1 MNKLISTK
9 DRVFISLVG
18 PSGSGKSR
26 LIFDWLKI
34 GTFQP
39 EFDKIYYF
47 YQHYQPLY
55 GLMKDKVKNMEFING
70 INFQF
75 IEQIPNNGKNYL
87 LIFDDSCEEIFN
99 SKEFVKVATAGRHR
113 GLNTIYIKHN
123 LFHKSKLGR
132 DVELQNTH
140 IVLFK
145 SPRDVLQINTLGT
158 QLGLGSQLKEWYQDA
173 TPVPYG
179 HLLID
184 LSPKTVDSLRYCT
197 NSGSAPTKF
206 YLPKHSQ
213 NITFLD
219 DEHTISLYA
228 KHVPKLDSKMQKV
241 VFTSLPER
249 LYRVHQRM
257 HRKHVTRTTRR
268 SKENRR
274 TKISKRNKKL
284 ARKRTPLH
292 ERRKIF
298 SSSKGLNLIA
308 TITKSVIVRLS

>member
-39 EFDKIYYF
+39 EFDIIYYF
-47 YQHYQPLY
+47 YQHYQSLY
-55 GLMKDKVKNMEFING
+55 GLMKEKIINLEFINA
-70 INFQF
+70 IDFQF
-75 IEQIPNNGKNYL
+75 IEQLPNNGKIYL

-173 TPVPYG
+173 TSVPYG

-213 NITFLD
+213 KITFLD

-274 TKISKRNKKL
+274 TKISKRNKKTRKKTNSS
-284 ARKRTPLH
+284 ARK
-292 ERRKIF
+292 
-298 SSSKGLNLIA
+298 
-308 TITKSVIVRLS
+308 TKNIKFN

>member
-55 GLMKDKVKNMEFING
+55 GLMKEKIKNIEFING
-70 INFQF
+70 IDFQF

-173 TPVPYG
+173 TSVLYG
-179 HLLID
+179 HLLIGLPQKQLTLFD
-184 LSPKTVDSLRYCT
+184 IEQT
-197 NSGSAPTKF
+197 APTKF

-213 NITFLD
+213 GITFLD
-219 DEHTISLYA
+219 DERTISLYA

-274 TKISKRNKKL
+274 TKISKRNKKTRKKTNSS
-284 ARKRTPLH
+284 ARK
-292 ERRKIF
+292 
-298 SSSKGLNLIA
+298 
-308 TITKSVIVRLS
+308 TKNIKFY